1 MGTGR
6 ATDVNGEAYFAPRTP
21 GAIVGRM
28 SSLVPVD
35 SVDIQILVDNV
46 TDSLSSAPS
55 FVESEF
61 AGLGR
66 RRGAAWVL
74 GGACLCCAAHGLSC
88 LLTIR
93 AGGKTHTVLFDT
105 GPEDRIF
112 EQNVSRLGVDLGP
125 VEAIVLSHGHWD
137 HGGAMVRALQLVRDR
152 NGGQDI
158 SCFMHPDMF
167 RSRAAKLT
175 DGSFRPM
182 EDVPS
187 IADLEGNGGKVVSSR
202 TAQTIAGDTVFVSGE
217 IPRLN
222 DFEIGLPGQHR
233 RTEDGKGWELD
244 ELLMDERFIAVNVR
258 DKGLVVLTACSHAG
272 VVNVLTH
279 ARTCVPGVKLHTVLG
294 GLHLSGINERIIPQT
309 VKALQGFDLDV
320 IAAGHCTGWRAMS
333 ALNAAF
339 GDQKLAPLAVGKRLR
354 F

>member
-1 MGTGR
+1 M
-6 ATDVNGEAYFAPRTP
+6 TDLAV
-21 GAIVGRM
+21 
-28 SSLVPVD
+28 VD

-46 TDSLSSAPS
+46 TDSLSSAPA

-88 LLTIR
+88 LLTVRSGDR
-93 AGGKTHTVLFDT
+93 ARMILFDS
-105 GPEDRIF
+105 GPEDRTF

-125 VEAIVLSHGHWD
+125 VEAMVLSHGHWD
-137 HGGAMVRALQLVRDR
+137 HAGAMLRALQLARDR
-152 NGGQDI
+152 NGGRDI
-158 SCFMHPDMF
+158 ACHMHPDMF

-187 IADLEGNGGKVVSSR
+187 IAALEANGGRVILSR
-202 TAQTIAGDTVFVSGE
+202 VAQTIVGNMVFVSGE
-217 IPRLN
+217 IPRVSG
-222 DFEIGLPGQHR
+222 FEPGLPGQHR
-233 RTEDGKGWELD
+233 RTEDGKGWEPD
-244 ELLMDERFIAVNVR
+244 ELLLDERFVAVNVR
-258 DKGLVVLTACSHAG
+258 GKGLVVLTACSHAG
-272 VVNVLTH
+272 VINVLTH
-279 ARTCVPGVKLHTVLG
+279 ARASFPGVNLHAVLG

-309 VKALQGFDLDV
+309 VKALRDFDLDV
-320 IAAGHCTGWRAMS
+320 IAAGHCTGWRAMT
-333 ALNAAF
+333 ALCNEF
-339 GDQKLAPLAVGKRLR
+339 GDGKLTPLAVGKTLR

>member
-1 MGTGR
+1 MPTL
-6 ATDVNGEAYFAPRTP
+6 AV
-21 GAIVGRM
+21 
-28 SSLVPVD
+28 VD
-35 SVDIQILVDNV
+35 SLDIQILVDNV
-46 TDSLSSAPS
+46 TDSLSSVPS
-55 FVESEF
+55 FIETEF

-88 LLTIR
+88 LLTLR
-93 AGGKTHTVLFDT
+93 DSDRTHTVLFDS
-105 GPEDRIF
+105 GPEDRTF

-125 VEAIVLSHGHWD
+125 VEAMVLSHGHWD
-137 HGGAMVRALQLVRDR
+137 HAGAMLRALQLVRDR
-152 NGGQDI
+152 NGGRDVP
-158 SCFMHPDMF
+158 CYMHPDMF

-187 IADLEGNGGKVVSSR
+187 VADLEANGGPVISSR
-202 TAQTIAGDTVFVSGE
+202 TPQTIAGDTVFVSGE
-217 IPRLN
+217 IPRVSG
-222 DFEIGLPGQHR
+222 FEPGLPGQHR
-233 RTEDGKGWELD
+233 RTEDGRGWEPD
-244 ELLMDERFIAVNVR
+244 ELLLDERFIAVNVR

-279 ARTCVPGVKLHTVLG
+279 ARESFPGVKLHAVLG

-309 VKALQGFDLDV
+309 VKALHTFDLDV
-320 IAAGHCTGWRAMS
+320 IAAGHCTGWRAMT
-333 ALNAAF
+333 ALANEF
-339 GDQKLAPLAVGKRLR
+339 GDATLTPLAVGKRLR

>member
-1 MGTGR
+1 MPTL
-6 ATDVNGEAYFAPRTP
+6 AV
-21 GAIVGRM
+21 
-28 SSLVPVD
+28 VD
-35 SVDIQILVDNV
+35 SLDIQILVDNV
-46 TDSLSSAPS
+46 TDSLSSVPS
-55 FVESEF
+55 FIETEF

-88 LLTIR
+88 LLTLR
-93 AGGKTHTVLFDT
+93 DGDRTHTVLFDS
-105 GPEDRIF
+105 GPEDRTF

-125 VEAIVLSHGHWD
+125 VEAMVLSHGHWD
-137 HGGAMVRALQLVRDR
+137 HAGAMLRALQLVRDR
-152 NGGQDI
+152 NGGRDVP
-158 SCFMHPDMF
+158 CYMHPDMF

-187 IADLEGNGGKVVSSR
+187 VADLEANGGPVISSR
-202 TAQTIAGDTVFVSGE
+202 TPQTIAGHTVFVSGE
-217 IPRLN
+217 IPRVSG
-222 DFEIGLPGQHR
+222 FEPGLPGQHR
-233 RTEDGKGWELD
+233 RTEDGRGWEPD
-244 ELLMDERFIAVNVR
+244 ELLLDERFIAVNVR

-279 ARTCVPGVKLHTVLG
+279 ARESFPGVKLHAVLG

-309 VKALQGFDLDV
+309 VKALHTFDLDV
-320 IAAGHCTGWRAMS
+320 IAAGHCTGWRAMT
-333 ALNAAF
+333 ALANEF
-339 GDQKLAPLAVGKRLR
+339 GDARLTPLAVGKKLG